1 MHLYLKNFFCCKHQS
16 SPLSLRD
23 IPPFKGGWTFQ
34 AAFGRHMRKPSL
46 DREGARQGGWDDF
59 CYHCTCARKT
69 LYAASINLPPCR
81 SATSPLSRVDGPFR
95 RFAANEKPSPDG
107 MMNDFPALVL
117 LAGFFLYVLP
127 MESYT
132 RSTFQQ
138 SASYV
143 PCTIDELT
151 WPCGPPFQHSEGWCP
166 VS

>member
-1 MHLYLKNFFCCKHQS
+1 MIDCFMHLYLKNSLCCKHQS

-107 MMNDFPALVL
+107 MMDDSLHLRFWPAFPLLFTDGVTYTEYLSSISFLCAL
-117 LAGFFLYVLP
+117 YD
-127 MESYT
+127 
-132 RSTFQQ
+132 R
-138 SASYV
+138 
-143 PCTIDELT
+143 
-151 WPCGPPFQHSEGWCP
+151 
-166 VS
+166 